1 MSKTSPK
8 HYQLRNGFQVIDL
21 TSQLD
26 FCSGNVVKYVAR
38 AGNKE
43 GESVLDDL
51 KKAEYYLKRLI
62 DECESKREVSG
73 PDGSVSCSPVPS
85 KPCCMEPRRILQA
98 SGKLIAILC
107 VLTVRIPAPRM
118 NPMKLK

>member
-38 AGNKE
+38 AGNKN

-73 PDGSVSCSPVPS
+73 TDNSVPVRLCPPSPAVWNLDEYYKHQGS
-85 KPCCMEPRRILQA
+85 
-98 SGKLIAILC
+98 
-107 VLTVRIPAPRM
+107 
-118 NPMKLK
+118 

>member
-8 HYQLRNGFQVIDL
+8 HYQLPNGFQVIDL

-62 DECESKREVSG
+62 DECESKREVSS
-73 PDGSVSCSPVPS
+73 PDSSVPVRLCPPSPAVWNLDEYYKHQGS
-85 KPCCMEPRRILQA
+85 
-98 SGKLIAILC
+98 
-107 VLTVRIPAPRM
+107 
-118 NPMKLK
+118 